1 MKEIV
6 PQFAKDYNLEC
17 SLDLSYGKT
26 DEQIQ
31 YNVWMPRT
39 VTKWFDKTQ
48 RSILYTV
55 MQPGDEYTRVY
66 IFVDKLGWNLF
77 RYDKPDR
84 NNEQFGD
91 VSLPFDENGSAE
103 TLFYYDA
110 NGNKTREMIK
120 TGDSSFRTTL
130 YNYDNMGNL
139 VANVQQGDSEDIVTR
154 YTYDK
159 VGNVLTM
166 TTGLPS
172 VDASGGNITTY
183 TYDTFGR
190 LASVTDPMGY
200 TETYD
205 EYSYM
210 DDVVSKTDKMGNNI
224 TYVYL

>member
-1 MKEIV
+1 
-6 PQFAKDYNLEC
+6 
-17 SLDLSYGKT
+17 
-26 DEQIQ
+26 
-31 YNVWMPRT
+31 
-39 VTKWFDKTQ
+39 
-48 RSILYTV
+48 
-55 MQPGDEYTRVY
+55 
-66 IFVDKLGWNLF
+66 
-77 RYDKPDR
+77 
-84 NNEQFGD
+84 
-91 VSLPFDENGSAE
+91 
-103 TLFYYDA
+103 
-110 NGNKTREMIK
+110 MIK

-172 VDASGGNITTY
+172 VDASGGNITAY